1 MKSGEV
7 LLPFCNHR
15 LIAPMLRRS
24 LPTMVAVVLGLGWP
38 VRVAEAAASD
48 GANPRRATLPEIT
61 ALFVRVTRPVPA
73 RCHFRAR
80 VEIRTPAWTERQIG
94 EEIRR
99 QEQASRTH
107 DRGLT
112 AAQQRQLGALRRE
125 GVRQAHSGTST
136 FEVEVWLA
144 GELYRKDEVWTS
156 VPLPS
161 RRSYVR
167 IADPGF
173 TNVMAFI
180 ANHTLESATLY
191 PIEASQ
197 VPLDPLWEG
206 YTLEPPLVLPLL
218 AAVGSTNAL
227 IAPSDPSPIRPWAA
241 LGISLDRAQ
250 ASRLAEGTHPT
261 FRLEVRDSKQGEQD
275 VRCFDLTRRE
285 GLRSPALRVQ
295 YWVDR
300 TDPDRL
306 RRAELVGP
314 NGPLLVSE
322 REGVDDSGWPRIWT
336 TESAGEDGRLVWR
349 QVIYDWVD
357 PAGEFATWP
366 TFAPEFPERYV
377 VAASTGHG
385 VAELVHNPAG
395 AAVAEASLLPGKP
408 GWPKVLLA
416 LGVGTALLVLPA
428 VLLRRAKP
436 ASPAPARR

>member
-1 MKSGEV
+1 MKPAEV
-7 LLPFCNHR
+7 LHPLCNHR
-15 LIAPMLRRS
+15 LMAPMLRRS
-24 LPTMVAVVLGLGWP
+24 LPTMLAVVLGLGWP
-38 VRVAEAAASD
+38 VRAAEAAATE
-48 GANPRRATLPEIT
+48 GANPRRATLQEIT
-61 ALFVRVTRPVPA
+61 ALFVRVTRPAPA

-112 AAQQRQLGALRRE
+112 AAQQRQLAALRRE

-167 IADPGF
+167 IADPSF

-227 IAPSDPSPIRPWAA
+227 VAPSDPSPIRPWAA

-250 ASRLAEGTHPT
+250 VSRLAEGTHAA
-261 FRLEVRDSKQGEQD
+261 FRLEVTELKWGDQG
-275 VRCFDLTRRE
+275 VRCFDLTRR
-285 GLRSPALRVQ
+285 GGSRRPALRVQ
-295 YWVDR
+295 YWADR

-306 RRAELVGP
+306 LRIALSGP
-314 NGPLLVSE
+314 KGPSLVSE
-322 REGVDDSGWPRIWT
+322 REGVDVSGWPRLWT
-336 TESAGEDGRLVWR
+336 TETTGEDGRRVQR

-357 PAGEFATWP
+357 PAGEFAAWP

-377 VAASTGHG
+377 VAASTGQG

-395 AAVAEASLLPGKP
+395 AAVAEAGLLPGKP
-408 GWPKVLLA
+408 RWPKVLLA
-416 LGVGTALLVLPA
+416 LGVCTALLVVPA
-428 VLLRRAKP
+428 LLLRRAKP
-436 ASPAPARR
+436 APPAPARR